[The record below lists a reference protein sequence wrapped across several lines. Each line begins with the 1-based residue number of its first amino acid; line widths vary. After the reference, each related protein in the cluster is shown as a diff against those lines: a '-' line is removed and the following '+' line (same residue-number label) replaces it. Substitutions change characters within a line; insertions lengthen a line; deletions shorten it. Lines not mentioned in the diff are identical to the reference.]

1 MKYLLILLCCLS
13 ITVAL
18 CQVEKVS
25 LHQDWK
31 FRQVGKQAWL
41 PATVPGTVHTDLLA
55 NKKIEDPFFESNEL
69 ALQWIDTLSWEY
81 QTEFNYSPS
90 KVHSKIYLHFE
101 GLDTYASVYF
111 NDSPIGKADNMFRS
125 WKFDVSDKI
134 KAGKNS
140 LRIIF
145 EPASTIGKAE
155 AKKLNYILPGDEKVF
170 TRKAAYHYGWDW
182 GPRFVTCGI
191 WKPISLII
199 ESSNTIADHHQFVIN
214 EITDKEAKASLK
226 SALRLSSPTTVKI
239 SVFNKAGNTLVG
251 SSTHALSEDNVLE
264 TNISI
269 QNPKLWWCNGY
280 GEPHLYTFR
289 IVCEDLTDQTR
300 QEQELRVG
308 LRTIELIQENDS
320 VGKSFY
326 FKLNGKAIFSKGA
339 NYIPPDNFLPRVEK
353 EKYKEI
359 VDRAQAA
366 NMNMLRVW
374 GGGVYAEDAFY
385 EACDEAG
392 ILVWQDF
399 MFACAM
405 YPGDDH
411 FINNAKQEAIEQV
424 IRLRN
429 HASLA
434 LWCGNNEVSEGW
446 YNWGWQKQ
454 LGYSKSDSAKIW
466 NDYINLF
473 EKILPVVVNQYD
485 QATTYWPSS
494 PQHGWGRAE
503 SLLEGDSHYWGVWWG
518 MQPFS
523 IYNKKIGRFMS
534 EYGFQGMPS
543 MQAYANI
550 TKEKDFNLQSP
561 AVKHHQKHPT
571 GFETI
576 DHYLKQSYQTA
587 KNFNDYAYISQLV
600 QADGMKIAIE
610 AHRRNQPYCMGSL
623 YWQLNDCWPVTSWSS
638 VDYLNI
644 PKASHYAITRAF
656 APSIT
661 SIIKENNEYKVYL
674 ISDHATALSVTI
686 SLQKLNGEKLWDET
700 REIKTKTLFAQ
711 AIYQKDSIDLLQNY
725 EPSDLVLIATV
736 VDASGNVFD
745 KNYFYFVE
753 AKDLALKK
761 SRLTWSLNAREKV
774 IVIKNGESLVKNIQ
788 ILADAPIEFSKNY
801 FDLSAG
807 ESIRVNFTTSSSARK
822 IKKHLHIKS
831 LYDTYEH

>member
-1 MKYLLILLCCLS
+1 MKYLFLLLCCLS
-13 ITVAL
+13 ITDAH
-18 CQVEKVS
+18 CQVERVS

-31 FRQVGKQAWL
+31 FRQVGEQAWL
-41 PATVPGTVHTDLLA
+41 PATVPGTIHTDLFT
-55 NKKIEDPFFESNEL
+55 NKKIEDPFFESNEIK
-69 ALQWIDTLSWEY
+69 LQWIDTLSWEY
-81 QTEFNYSPS
+81 QTEFNYSFSKTHS
-90 KVHSKIYLHFE
+90 KVFLQFE

-125 WKFDVSDKI
+125 WKFDVTEKI
-134 KAGKNS
+134 IAGKNS
-140 LRIIF
+140 VRIVF
-145 EPASTIGKAE
+145 APASAIEKAE
-155 AKKLNYILPGDEKVF
+155 AKKLSYILPGDEKVF

-182 GPRFVTCGI
+182 GPRFVTSGI
-191 WKPISLII
+191 WKPVSLLI
-199 ESSNTIADHHQFVIN
+199 ESANVIADHHQFIVN
-214 EITDKEAKASLK
+214 EITDKEAKAFLK
-226 SALRLSSPTTVKI
+226 SSLRFSKTSTIKI
-239 SVFNKAGNTLVG
+239 SVFNKADNTLIG
-251 SSTHALSEDNVLE
+251 SSTHTVSKDNILE

-280 GEPHLYTFR
+280 GDPHLYTLR
-289 IVCEDLTDQTR
+289 IVCEDLTNQTK
-300 QEQELRVG
+300 QEQDLRVG
-308 LRTIELIQENDS
+308 LRTIALIQEKDS
-320 VGKSFY
+320 LGKSFY

-339 NYIPPDNFLPRVEK
+339 NYIPPDNFLPRVKK

-359 VDRAQAA
+359 VARAKVA

-405 YPGDDH
+405 YPGDEH
-411 FINNAKQEAIEQV
+411 FIDNVRQEAIEQV

-446 YNWGWQKQ
+446 HNWGWQKQ
-454 LGYSKSDSAKIW
+454 LAYSKIDSAKIW
-466 NDYINLF
+466 NDYLNLF
-473 EKILPVVVNQYD
+473 EKVLPAVVNQYD
-485 QATTYWPSS
+485 QATAYWPSS
-494 PQHGWGRAE
+494 PQHGWGRAQ
-503 SLLEGDSHYWGVWWG
+503 SLLEGDIHYWGVWWG

-543 MQAYANI
+543 TQVFASMTNEQ
-550 TKEKDFNLQSP
+550 NLSLQTP

-576 DHYLKQSYQTA
+576 DHYLKQAYKTP
-587 KNFNDYAYISQLV
+587 KNFIDYAYVSQLV

-638 VDYLNI
+638 IDHLNI
-644 PKASHYAITRAF
+644 PKASHYAVSRAF

-661 SIIKENNEYKVYL
+661 SISKEENEYKVYL
-674 ISDHATALSVTI
+674 ISDHATTLT
-686 SLQKLNGEKLWDET
+686 LKLCFQKLNGDKIWEESKK
-700 REIKTKTLFAQ
+700 IKTEALFAH
-711 AIYQKDSIDLLQNY
+711 AVYQQDSISLLKQHD
-725 EPSDLVLIATV
+725 PSDLVLH
-736 VDASGNVFD
+736 ASVIDEAGTTLDN
-745 KNYFYFVE
+745 NYFYFVE
-753 AKDLALKK
+753 SKDLALTKPQ
-761 SRLTWSLNAREKV
+761 LTWSINQRKKV
-774 IVIKNGESLVKNIQ
+774 ITVKNGNAHARNIQ
-788 ILADAPIEFSKNY
+788 LLANPGVEFSKNY

-807 ESIRVNFTTSSSARK
+807 KSIRINFTTSSSARK
-822 IKKHLHIKS
+822 IKKHLQLKS

>member
-1 MKYLLILLCCLS
+1 MKFLFLLLCCLS
-13 ITVAL
+13 ITDAH
-18 CQVEKVS
+18 CQIVRVS

-31 FRQVGKQAWL
+31 FRQVGTQGWL

-55 NKKIEDPFFESNEL
+55 NKKIEDPFFESNEIT
-69 ALQWIDTLSWEY
+69 LQWIDTVSWEY
-81 QTEFNYSPS
+81 QTEFNYSFNKTHS
-90 KVHSKIYLHFE
+90 KVYLHFE
-101 GLDTYASVYF
+101 GLDTYAIVYF

-125 WKFDVSDKI
+125 WKFDVTEKI
-134 KAGKNS
+134 KAGNNS
-140 LRIIF
+140 ILIRF
-145 EPASTIGKAE
+145 EPASTIGKSE
-155 AKKLNYILPGDEKVF
+155 AKKLDYTLPGDEKVF

-182 GPRFVTCGI
+182 GPRFVTAGI
-191 WKPISLII
+191 WKPVSLVI
-199 ESSNTIADHHQFVIN
+199 ESSSTIADHHQFMVN

-226 SALRLSSPTTVKI
+226 SALRFNKATTLKI
-239 SVFNKAGNTLVG
+239 SVFNKADNTLVG
-251 SSTHALSEDNVLE
+251 SSTHAVNKDSILE
-264 TNISI
+264 TPISI
-269 QNPKLWWCNGY
+269 QNPTLWWCNGY
-280 GEPHLYTFR
+280 GEPHLYTLH
-289 IVCEDLTDQTR
+289 IVCEDLSDQTKH
-300 QEQELRVG
+300 EQELRVG
-308 LRTIELIQENDS
+308 LRTIALVQEKDS
-320 VGKSFY
+320 LGKSFY

-339 NYIPPDNFLPRVEK
+339 NYIPPDNFLPRVTN
-353 EKYKEI
+353 EKYTE
-359 VDRAQAA
+359 VVARAKAA

-405 YPGDDH
+405 YPGDEH
-411 FINNAKQEAIEQV
+411 FIDNVRLEAIEQV

-446 YNWGWQKQ
+446 HNWGWQKQ
-454 LGYSKSDSAKIW
+454 FAYSKSDSAKIW
-466 NDYINLF
+466 NDYLNLF
-473 EKILPVVVNQYD
+473 EKVLPAVVKLYD
-485 QATTYWPSS
+485 QATAYWSSS
-494 PQHGWGRAE
+494 PQHGWGRTQ
-503 SLLEGDSHYWGVWWG
+503 SLLEGDIHYWGVWWG

-543 MQAYANI
+543 MQAFASM
-550 TKEKDFNLQSP
+550 TKEQSLSLQSP
-561 AVKHHQKHPT
+561 AIKHHQKHPT

-576 DHYLKQSYQTA
+576 DHYLKQAYKTP
-587 KNFNDYAYISQLV
+587 KDFKDYAYVSQLV

-638 VDYLNI
+638 LDHLNI

-661 SIIKENNEYKVYL
+661 SISKEGDNYNVYL
-674 ISDHATALSVTI
+674 ISDHEAALTLTL
-686 SLQKLNGEKLWDET
+686 SLQKLNGDKLWEENK
-700 REIKTKTLFAQ
+700 EIKTEALFAKTV
-711 AIYQKDSIDLLQNY
+711 YQHDSATLLKQHD
-725 EPSDLVLIATV
+725 STDLVLSATV
-736 VDASGNVFD
+736 TDESGNTLD

-753 AKDLALKK
+753 AKNLALRKPQ
-761 SRLTWSLNAREKV
+761 LTWSINKREKV
-774 IVIKNGESLVKNIQ
+774 ITIKNGNTLARGIQ
-788 ILADAPIEFSKNY
+788 LLADPAVEFSKNY

-807 ESIRVNFTTSSSARK
+807 ESIRINFTSSSSARK
-822 IKKHLHIKS
+822 IKKHFQLKS